1 MIQKVYV
8 MCDKQSDRALR
19 IIFSDNDSTMVRD
32 NVERGI
38 RSEHNPIGLPFQDL
52 VYKQIATYDTEKL
65 TFVNVEP
72 EVVDILKSYNFKI
85 EKPLDKKPGLTEE
98 DLANPEN

>member
-32 NVERGI
+32 NVERDI

-52 VYKQIATYDTEKL
+52 VYKQIATYDTESL
-65 TFVNVEP
+65 TFVNIEP

-85 EKPLDKKPGLTEE
+85 EKPLDKKPELTEN
-98 DLANPEN
+98 DLEKAE